1 MNTEELANLQV
12 SFNHKILCQDRI
24 LTLVVIIQVETGN
37 KKK

>member
-12 SFNHKILCQDRI
+12 SFNHESLCQDRI
-24 LTLVVIIQVETGN
+24 LTFVVIIQVETGN